1 MEPSPGLVAAHLERH
16 RARDVLG
23 AVGAAPIVV
32 PDDAPPVV
40 RYRAAGFARK
50 LERLAGHA
58 PAPIDTE
65 RHRERKLTKRELL
78 HVLKLIVF
86 GHLEVISTQS
96 CDELTFVIGHGRVD
110 LDELRLRRK
119 RRERAFLPLIRL
131 LPLFLLLRSGRRR
144 HAAAQGQRHRTD
156 EPPHF

>member
-1 MEPSPGLVAAHLERH
+1 MIEKRLRGL
-16 RARDVLG
+16 LG
-23 AVGAAPIVV
+23 E
-32 PDDAPPVV
+32 
-40 RYRAAGFARK
+40 

-131 LPLFLLLRSGRRR
+131 LPLFVLLPLFLLLRSGRRRR